1 MANTKNFSY
10 SALFASLLLLNGV
23 DAFAPTA
30 IHNKNNVFIK
40 IYDEKITPHP
50 LHVSKSEF
58 TSSLEDSSLTKPNTT
73 NGSQARPTSPA
84 TNYSDMTVLP
94 RHPSNEIANE
104 ILIQTEAALRKMQE
118 KELFLARG
126 EENNAVWS
134 AARKG
139 AIHGDSARGGGS
151 AVVDMDTE
159 DEDIL
164 MEMDQESVY
173 ANSYVDLGKV
183 DTVGFDFDYTLV
195 TYTQQLLELIYDMSL
210 RRLVNEKE
218 YPSAMLSS
226 GLKVKCW
233 AYLPLNDQV
242 IPALC

>member
-1 MANTKNFSY
+1 
-10 SALFASLLLLNGV
+10 
-23 DAFAPTA
+23 
-30 IHNKNNVFIK
+30 
-40 IYDEKITPHP
+40 
-50 LHVSKSEF
+50 
-58 TSSLEDSSLTKPNTT
+58 
-73 NGSQARPTSPA
+73 
-84 TNYSDMTVLP
+84 VLP
-94 RHPSNEIANE
+94 RQPTHEMAKE

-134 AARKG
+134 ASRKG
-139 AIHGDSARGGGS
+139 AIHGDSARGGRS
-151 AVVDMDTE
+151 ALVEMDTD

-210 RRLVNEKE
+210 RRLVHEKE

-226 GLKVKCW
+226 GLKVRCW
-233 AYLPLNDQV
+233 AYLPLNERV
-242 IPALC
+242 NPTLC